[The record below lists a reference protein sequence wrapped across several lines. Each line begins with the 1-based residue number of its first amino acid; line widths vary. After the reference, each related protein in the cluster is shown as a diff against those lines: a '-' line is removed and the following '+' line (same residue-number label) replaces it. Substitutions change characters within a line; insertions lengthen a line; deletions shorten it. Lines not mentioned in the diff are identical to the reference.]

1 MKIHSY
7 KMYSNA
13 VEVVLTT
20 GEVKTIFFNQNSGK
34 VYYRY
39 KKDTVMQVKH
49 TGIFIGTD
57 RYGTQYWIHNHY
69 KLGSAHLVTGYDFTL
84 GMPIYIYNEKCVN
97 AWNVVI
103 SKGFQHVLRQ
113 ETFKMLTYNCQTMT
127 NDSCNN
133 QRTSADA
140 GKVFGG
146 VALFVILLA
155 IFGGK

>member
-1 MKIHSY
+1 
-7 KMYSNA
+7 MYSNG

-34 VYYRY
+34 VYYR
-39 KKDTVMQVKH
+39 KKIDTLFQVNH

-57 RYGTQYWIHNHY
+57 KYGTEYWIHNHY
-69 KLGSAHLVTGYDFTL
+69 KLGSAHLVTGGDFKL
-84 GMPIYIYNEKCVN
+84 GMPIYLYNERCEN
-97 AWNVVI
+97 SWNVVVE
-103 SKGFQHVLRQ
+103 KGFQHVLRQ
-113 ETFKMLTYNCQTMT
+113 EPFKMLTYNCQVMT
-127 NDSCNN
+127 NDACNN
-133 QRTSADA
+133 RRSSADA